1 MSAGINFPNLTKQN
15 LTFPLLAVSNRHLA
29 AHPFMDQIERVC
41 QAHPAALILRE
52 KDLPAE
58 EYKALATR
66 VLPLCQR
73 YNVPCI
79 LHTFWQEALDIGCS
93 SVHLPL
99 LQLRDLAGND
109 GTAAEK
115 LSGFS
120 VIGTSV
126 HSVDEALE
134 AERLGA
140 TYLTSGHIYV
150 TDCKKGLAP
159 RGLKFL
165 QAVCKSVSV
174 PVYGIGGIK
183 FDPLQWQELEAA
195 GAAGGC
201 IMSGM
206 MEL

>member
-1 MSAGINFPNLTKQN
+1 MSAGKNFPNLTKQN
-15 LTFPLLAVSNRHLA
+15 LTFPILAVSNRHLA
-29 AHPFMDQIERVC
+29 VHPFPEQIKRVC
-41 QAHPAALILRE
+41 QTHPAALILRE
-52 KDLPAE
+52 KDLPAND
-58 EYKALATR
+58 YKTLATK
-66 VLPLCQR
+66 VISICQQS
-73 YNVPCI
+73 NIPCI

-126 HSVDEALE
+126 HSVEEAQE

-140 TYLTSGHIYV
+140 TYLTAGHIYV
-150 TDCKKGLAP
+150 TDCKYGLAP

-165 QAVCKSVSV
+165 QTVCKSVSI

-183 FDPLQWQELEAA
+183 FDPLQWHELKAT